1 MLTNRGK
8 YATRAMLELAI
19 QYTNGPVRME
29 LIAERNNIPRKFLEQ
44 ILLAL
49 KGSGLVDSR
58 KGPGGGYFLTRAP
71 EKITLGEVVRAID
84 GPIALVSCASISR
97 PELCGCPDPD
107 TCGLRTSWQE
117 ARDALSAVLD
127 RTTFAQIRDRQRNAA
142 DRQRE
147 IAAYNFEI

>member
-1 MLTNRGK
+1 
-8 YATRAMLELAI
+8 MLELAI

-84 GPIALVSCASISR
+84 GPIALVSCA
-97 PELCGCPDPD
+97 G
-107 TCGLRTSWQE
+107 
-117 ARDALSAVLD
+117 
-127 RTTFAQIRDRQRNAA
+127 
-142 DRQRE
+142 
-147 IAAYNFEI
+147 